1 MELKLVQL
9 LGFFFSCGGG
19 GGGGGCIGYDGPL
32 IYYYLFGGGASPLAA
47 PALFLRLC
55 SFVVHLM
62 ARILIWNLFQYFKVV
77 IKLSI
82 KC

>member
-1 MELKLVQL
+1 MMA
-9 LGFFFSCGGG
+9 
-19 GGGGGCIGYDGPL
+19 PL
-32 IYYYLFGGGASPLAA
+32 FIITYLGGGASPLAA